1 MRLKWDAHLGFAK
14 RRSARIRPLVVNW
27 LRRSHPAP
35 ALNAVIVLLGALV
48 MAAVPAVGTAHDG
61 VPHWHCDP
69 SEGNIRQVACTF
81 EWGGG
86 EQPDEGDLQVHGF
99 LHAPNCQS
107 LPARSPLRTGGLQVV
122 RGSDPP
128 PVGTGPGG
136 NTFTYTANAQ
146 SAALDR
152 CILAVASLR
161 RGSGN
166 YSLIQSSVFGVDFEN
181 GAGPVVDEREVDSRW
196 RCDPEDGIVRKVTCT
211 LDPGTVPRDELI
223 VSGFRNNPSC
233 LSPPR
238 TSSSADGDLGV
249 VAGSRPPAI
258 PTDGGSTFT
267 YTAHSG
273 TTEQCIVAVAAVA
286 RNGGGYALVSS
297 PVFAVDFENGAGPG
311 DAERE
316 VDSRWRC
323 DPAEGT
329 VRKVT
334 CTLDPGTVPQG
345 ELIVSGFRN
354 NPLCLSPPRTSSSAD
369 GDLGVVAG
377 SRPPAIPTGPGGSTF
392 TYTAHSGTAEQCI
405 VAVAA
410 VARRGGGY
418 ALVSSPVFAVDFEN
432 GAGPGDAEREV
443 DSRWRCDPEDGIV
456 RKVTCTLD
464 PGTVPQGELIV
475 SGFRNNPSCLS
486 PPRTSS
492 SADGDLGVVA
502 GSRPP
507 AIPTGPGGSTFTYTA
522 HSGTAEQCIVAVAA
536 VARSGGGYALVS
548 SPVFAVDFEN
558 GQVPGAGAAS
568 GGPWHLPLLFA
579 CRLDGP
585 SGFVRIVNLRNANN
599 RLRIQAF
606 DESGAN
612 CENAVNLGPN
622 QALHFNSCDLDNGNR
637 AKGLRGCGAGQGH
650 WRLVVE
656 PAGADAS
663 DPSFFVGAY
672 ARTGS
677 GDSEWAFLTSMHD
690 YAEGIPNAGDA
701 AYPTLYAVPVFNPGR
716 NVNQV
721 SRLRVTNLGDASR
734 SYILAAVD
742 DAGDIRGV
750 TIGPVARGGD

>member
-1 MRLKWDAHLGFAK
+1 MCLKWDAHLGFAE

-61 VPHWHCDP
+61 VQHWHCDP

-122 RGSDPP
+122 RGSSPP

-166 YSLIQSSVFGVDFEN
+166 YSLIQS
-181 GAGPVVDEREVDSRW
+181 A
-196 RCDPEDGIVRKVTCT
+196 
-211 LDPGTVPRDELI
+211 
-223 VSGFRNNPSC
+223 
-233 LSPPR
+233 
-238 TSSSADGDLGV
+238 
-249 VAGSRPPAI
+249 
-258 PTDGGSTFT
+258 
-267 YTAHSG
+267 
-273 TTEQCIVAVAAVA
+273 
-286 RNGGGYALVSS
+286 
-297 PVFAVDFENGAGPG
+297 
-311 DAERE
+311 
-316 VDSRWRC
+316 
-323 DPAEGT
+323 
-329 VRKVT
+329 
-334 CTLDPGTVPQG
+334 
-345 ELIVSGFRN
+345 
-354 NPLCLSPPRTSSSAD
+354 
-369 GDLGVVAG
+369 
-377 SRPPAIPTGPGGSTF
+377 
-392 TYTAHSGTAEQCI
+392 
-405 VAVAA
+405 
-410 VARRGGGY
+410 
-418 ALVSSPVFAVDFEN
+418 
-432 GAGPGDAEREV
+432 
-443 DSRWRCDPEDGIV
+443 
-456 RKVTCTLD
+456 
-464 PGTVPQGELIV
+464 
-475 SGFRNNPSCLS
+475 
-486 PPRTSS
+486 
-492 SADGDLGVVA
+492 
-502 GSRPP
+502 
-507 AIPTGPGGSTFTYTA
+507 
-522 HSGTAEQCIVAVAA
+522 
-536 VARSGGGYALVS
+536 
-548 SPVFAVDFEN
+548 VFAVDFEN

-585 SGFVRIVNLRNANN
+585 IGFVRIVNLRNANN

-637 AKGLRGCGAGQGH
+637 DKGLRGCAAGQGH

-656 PAGADAS
+656 PAGADPS
-663 DPSFFVGAY
+663 DRSFFVGAY

-701 AYPTLYAVPVFNPGR
+701 TYPTLYAVPVFNPGR

-750 TIGPVARGGD
+750 TIGPVARGATEQFAADVLEDSWGLGQGRGKWFLVVGGGPALVVHLMQSAAGRTAGQWTNLTSVAPVAPYYNQEDIVRIFRQAQRDVSAR